1 MERVVTFRRVAP
13 YTGVRPVVVLVGN
26 IHTLKRIGWLPS
38 VPPRVRAPELGEQLA
53 EAGIPWV
60 SVLQH
65 WPGECAGP
73 GPAGPDRERGGTC
86 RGWDDLRTDGG
97 LCTARS
103 ARGSRCRRVVGLSVA
118 SSRPSPATVFRCRYS
133 LRGLDAVC
141 CSSRFYPSRRAAS
154 ATACQTRTR
163 SHSNRGP
170 CNPAGRCTGSR
181 CRELTSC

>member
-1 MERVVTFRRVAP
+1 MVTGQRTSGAGCHFAFRRVAP

-38 VPPRVRAPELGEQLA
+38 VPPRVRAPELWEQLA
-53 EAGIPWV
+53 EAGVPWV

-86 RGWDDLRTDGG
+86 RGWDDRRTDGG

-103 ARGSRCRRVVGLSVA
+103 ARGSRSRRIVGLSVA
-118 SSRPSPATVFRCRYS
+118 SSPPGGAGSRSTVTDLMLGQPRPASSRRSGAGSPA
-133 LRGLDAVC
+133 
-141 CSSRFYPSRRAAS
+141 CSQANSGSEESRA
-154 ATACQTRTR
+154 
-163 SHSNRGP
+163 
-170 CNPAGRCTGSR
+170 
-181 CRELTSC
+181 